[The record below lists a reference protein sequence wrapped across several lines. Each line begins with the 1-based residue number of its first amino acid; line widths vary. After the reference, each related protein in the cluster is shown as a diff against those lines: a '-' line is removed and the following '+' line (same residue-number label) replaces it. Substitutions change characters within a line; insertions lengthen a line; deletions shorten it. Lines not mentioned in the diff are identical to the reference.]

1 MSTKKIG
8 NALLIGGLAG
18 LATWLTTPQVLNIPT
33 WAVFIC
39 WACYFLFGAEP
50 RKSGKGLFQM
60 IVGIVLGA
68 LFLILAPHVTPSLG
82 LAAFPFMVFVV
93 AAALSFMEWT
103 PLHIVAAYFIGLAL
117 VFASGFPPDIRHVL
131 ILSSAAVMAFFLG
144 WIYMAL
150 RTAMFTMLDRRTPA
164 EEVAVAVARQ
174 AQ

>member
-1 MSTKKIG
+1 MKQIV
-8 NALLIGGLAG
+8 NALLIGSLAG

-50 RKSGKGLFQM
+50 KKSGLGLFQM

-82 LAAFPFMVFVV
+82 LAAFPFMVFVI

-117 VFASGFPPDIRHVL
+117 VFASGFPPDLRHVL

-150 RTAMFTMLDRRTPA
+150 RTALFTMLDRRTQTA
-164 EEVAVAVARQ
+164 SAALAGAGQ
-174 AQ
+174 AQP

>member
-1 MSTKKIG
+1 MTMKKIG

-18 LATWLTTPQVLNIPT
+18 LATWLTTPQVLNVPT

-60 IVGIVLGA
+60 VVGIVLGA
-68 LFLILAPHVTPSLG
+68 IFLVLAPHLTPTLG
-82 LAAFPFMVFVV
+82 LATFPFMVFVV
-93 AAALSFMEWT
+93 AAGLSFMEWT

-117 VFASGFPPDIRHVL
+117 MFASGFPPDVRHVL

-144 WIYMAL
+144 WAYMAL
-150 RTAMFTMLDRRTPA
+150 RSALFALLDRRSQT
-164 EEVAVAVARQ
+164 EQAVVGAGA
-174 AQ
+174 